1 MIIKRLFGRSFDQ
14 IRPFKI
20 VRQFTSN
27 SDASILISM
36 GNTMVLCNANILDG
50 VPDFMKGTNS
60 PWITA
65 EYSMLPSS
73 TKNRMTRESVV
84 GKQSGRTHEIQRL
97 IGRSLRS
104 AFDMKS
110 SGEFT
115 IKVDCDVLQA
125 DGGTRCAS
133 ITGAYL
139 AIMETIP
146 FLCKKYSIR
155 YDKKFEKVAA
165 ISVGLLNN
173 NILLDMNYEED
184 SNCDVD
190 MNVVMD
196 SAGNFIEIQVTGEKV
211 KFNKE
216 KFDLMLSTA
225 GHGIVKLMSYY

>member
-20 VRQFTSN
+20 VKKFTSN

-36 GNTMVLCNANILDG
+36 GNTVVLCNANILDS

-73 TKNRMTRESVV
+73 TKVRMTREAVV

-97 IGRSLRS
+97 IGRSLRA
-104 AFDMKS
+104 AFDMKY

-139 AIMETIP
+139 AIVDILP
-146 FLCKKYSIR
+146 VLYKKYSIR
-155 YDKKFEKVAA
+155 YDKKFEKIAA
-165 ISVGLLNN
+165 ISVGLINN
-173 NILLDMNYEED
+173 DILLDMDYKED

-196 SAGNFIEIQVTGEKV
+196 ANGNFIEIQVTGEKI

-216 KFDLMLSTA
+216 KFDLMLSAA
-225 GHGIVKLMSYY
+225 GHGILKLISYY

>member
-1 MIIKRLFGRSFDQ
+1 MIIERLFGRPFDQ

-20 VRQFTSN
+20 VKQFTSN

-36 GNTMVLCNANILDG
+36 GNTIVLCNANVLDG

-65 EYSMLPSS
+65 EYSMLPGS
-73 TKNRMTRESVV
+73 TRTRTTRESVV
-84 GKQSGRTHEIQRL
+84 GRQSGRTHEIQRL
-97 IGRSLRS
+97 IGRSLRT
-104 AFDMKS
+104 AFDIRF

-115 IKVDCDVLQA
+115 IKLDCDVLQA

-133 ITGAYL
+133 ITGSYL
-139 AIMETIP
+139 AIIDILPILYE
-146 FLCKKYSIR
+146 KYSIR
-155 YDKKFEKVAA
+155 YDKKIEKVAA
-165 ISVGLLNN
+165 ISVGLINN

-196 SAGNFIEIQVTGEKV
+196 DSGNFIEIQVTGEKA

-216 KFDLMLSTA
+216 KLDLMLSTA
-225 GHGIVKLMSYY
+225 RHGILQLMSYY